1 MLNIVLNVLY
11 HEDFILKKWIL
22 SIISFVI
29 SFVLF
34 VVFIFECS
42 FRFLTADHVIKF
54 LSGLSFLGV
63 GISFDSWVV
72 FLVLLSILGAL
83 FVSGIV
89 FCKLNKV
96 T

>member
-29 SFVLF
+29 SFVLL
-34 VVFIFECS
+34 VVFIFEFS
-42 FRFLTADHVIKF
+42 FRFLTADNVINFMSK
-54 LSGLSFLGV
+54 LGFLGFR
-63 GISFDSWVV
+63 ISFDSWVV
-72 FLVLLSILGAL
+72 FLVLLSILGSL
-83 FVSGIV
+83 FFSGIV

-96 T
+96 K